1 MWRKCYGE
9 CIIKI
14 DWVSPE
20 NFFDEGE
27 TFGFFHTKLQQ
38 MSVITQ
44 WVSKRKKLNPMSY
57 LGGGKKLGC
66 PWGKNKVVH
75 KRALYLCLLNT
86 SLICMKIC
94 IFKYNSKV
102 TKMKLRVTIF
112 KVTFWFPG

>member
-44 WVSKRKKLNPMSY
+44 WVSKRKNWTQWVI
-57 LGGGKKLGC
+57 
-66 PWGKNKVVH
+66 WGEEKN
-75 KRALYLCLLNT
+75 
-86 SLICMKIC
+86 
-94 IFKYNSKV
+94 
-102 TKMKLRVTIF
+102 
-112 KVTFWFPG
+112 